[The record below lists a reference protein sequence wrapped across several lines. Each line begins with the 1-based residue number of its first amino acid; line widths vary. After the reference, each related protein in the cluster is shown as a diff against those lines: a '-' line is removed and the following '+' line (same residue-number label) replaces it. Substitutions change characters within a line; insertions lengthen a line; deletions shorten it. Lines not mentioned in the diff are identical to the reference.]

1 MTIMKNQTRYSH
13 SIELIALAKNISCNF
28 IDARTTTKDYVK
40 MLAEKNSDRYGHEET
55 TNKFFLSTCLRY
67 EIYDCNNNQK
77 YIDPFFYVRGCAC
90 IRRLLS
96 ILVGLQSEIIG
107 EREILI
113 QTVQS
118 INKSRDARNLDDN
131 VLRGLQEL
139 ISVSEQIR
147 TYCGINGDENYST
160 IAADLFIER
169 LAARPDVTVAIV
181 GGGYMAEKFFSA
193 FLKAKS
199 LKIKKIFWIN
209 RSTSRIKDNMLELT
223 HLLDFDV
230 EVLDLDAG
238 GHVLKATDAI
248 FCALSNS
255 PHYYRN
261 ATHKDGSLVV
271 DVSYPQV
278 FTDEKNVELVTIS
291 NTHFS
296 HLVKNPV
303 SKMSIDLAN
312 KEIDARV
319 NFLESHL

>member
-1 MTIMKNQTRYSH
+1 MANVRKQTDYSH
-13 SIELIALAKNISCNF
+13 SPELMALAKNISSNF

-40 MLAEKNSDRYGHEET
+40 TLATKNSDQCGYKEAANR
-55 TNKFFLSTCLRY
+55 FFLSTCLRY
-67 EIYDCNNNQK
+67 EIYDCNHNQK
-77 YIDPFFYVRGCAC
+77 HIDPFFYVRGCTC

-118 INKSRDARNLDDN
+118 IDKSRDAGNLDDS
-131 VLRGLQEL
+131 VFRGLQEL

-147 TYCGINGDENYST
+147 TYCGINSNENYST

-169 LAARPDVTVAIV
+169 LATRPHVTVAIV

-193 FLKAKS
+193 LLKAES
-199 LKIKKIFWIN
+199 LKIEKIFWIN
-209 RSTSRIKDNMLELT
+209 RSPSRIRNHVLELT
-223 HLLDFDV
+223 YLLDFDI
-230 EVLDLDAG
+230 EVLDLDTG
-238 GHVLKATDAI
+238 GHVLREADAI

-255 PHYYRN
+255 PNYYGN
-261 ATHKDGSLVV
+261 AAQKDRTLVV

-291 NTHFS
+291 NTYFS
-296 HLVKNPV
+296 QLVKNPV
-303 SKMSIDLAN
+303 SKTSIALAN
-312 KEIDARV
+312 QEIDATV
-319 NFLESHL
+319 GFLESLI